1 MFVSLWNWRA
11 ALSKFNEAL
20 NNWMQENKYDTEKLD
35 TLIKAQ
41 NYLFNNK
48 SVDVDTYL
56 TGKKLTKTDLNNLE
70 KFN

>member
-20 NNWMQENKYDTEKLD
+20 NNWMQENKYDTKKLD

-48 SVDVDTYL
+48 
-56 TGKKLTKTDLNNLE
+56 
-70 KFN
+70 